1 MFRKSFAV
9 LLACSVGFLPAAGQ
23 AQSQS
28 VPASEAPIEVPEDAP
43 MGSSGLRADQAVPLV
58 IVGAIVLVGALL
70 YAGLS
75 AGPGFSE

>member
-9 LLACSVGFLPAAGQ
+9 LLACYVGFLPAAGQ

-43 MGSSGLRADQAVPLV
+43 MGSSGLTVPLV
-58 IVGAIVLVGALL
+58 ALGAVVLFGALL
-70 YAGLS
+70 YVGLS
-75 AGPGFSE
+75 SGPGFSE